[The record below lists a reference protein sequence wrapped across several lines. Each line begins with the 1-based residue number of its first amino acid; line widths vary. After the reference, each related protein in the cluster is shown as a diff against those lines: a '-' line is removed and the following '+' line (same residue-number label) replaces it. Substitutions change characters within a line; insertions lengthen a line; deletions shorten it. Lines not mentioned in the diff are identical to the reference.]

1 MIKAFFFDLDGT
13 LLPIDEKIFTE
24 VYFKL
29 LCERVAPLGYDP
41 KKLIDV
47 VWKGTEHMYRNDGS
61 MTNKQAF
68 WNYFAEV
75 YGRERLKDMPVFD
88 DFYATD
94 FKRLKDY
101 SKPNPY
107 ARQIVEKANK
117 LVDKVILSTNP
128 IFPLV
133 ATKTRMGFVNL
144 TPEDF
149 TYVTTYEN
157 SAYSKPNPKYFS
169 ELLKMFDLK
178 PEEVILFGN
187 NTYEDGE
194 CAYQLGIKTYM
205 VGDFII
211 HHPKAKHE
219 FETIQLED
227 VCSIMEKECRDDSID
242 S

>member
-24 VYFKL
+24 MYFKL
-29 LCERVAPLGYDP
+29 LCKRVAPLGYDP
-41 KKLIDV
+41 KKLVDV
-47 VWKGTEHMYRNDGS
+47 VWKGTELMYKNDGS

-75 YGRERLKDMPVFD
+75 YGREKLKDIPVFD

-94 FKRLKDY
+94 FKQLKEY

-107 ARQIVEKANK
+107 AKDIVKTASE

-133 ATKTRMGFVNL
+133 ATSTRMAFVDL

-157 SAYSKPNPKYFS
+157 SAYSKPNPKYFA
-169 ELLKMFDLK
+169 ELLKMFNLK

-194 CAYQLGIKTYM
+194 CAYQVGIKTYM
-205 VGDFII
+205 VGDYII
-211 HHPKAKHE
+211 KSSKAKHD
-219 FETIQLED
+219 FEAIQLKD
-227 VCSIMEKECRDDSID
+227 VCPIMRKEVDSHKID
-242 S
+242 